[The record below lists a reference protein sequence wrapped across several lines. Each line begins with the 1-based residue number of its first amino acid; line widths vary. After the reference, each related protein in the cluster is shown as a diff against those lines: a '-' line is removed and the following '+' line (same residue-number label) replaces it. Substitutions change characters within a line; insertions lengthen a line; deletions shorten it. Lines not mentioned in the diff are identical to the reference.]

1 MTGQSMVVAAIAGL
15 LMFGVLVVKGGRM
28 DGVNLG
34 LIAAGMVAIVAVL
47 LLWPLG

>member
-1 MTGQSMVVAAIAGL
+1 MTVQNMVVVAIAGL

-34 LIAAGMVAIVAVL
+34 LIAGGMVAIVGVL
-47 LLWPLG
+47 LIWPLR